1 MRLLPIAIF
10 SIIFIF
16 RFVCAILKAAHVSA
30 FQAIDNTGT
39 RWKFAGPT
47 ALARQ
52 YFQDCLRSQLITHP
66 VYNQRPIFCAPAR
79 PYW

>member
-10 SIIFIF
+10 SIIVIPIDRYSIIVIF
-16 RFVCAILKAAHVSA
+16 RLLCAILKAAHVSA

-47 ALARQ
+47 ALAR
-52 YFQDCLRSQLITHP
+52 
-66 VYNQRPIFCAPAR
+66 
-79 PYW
+79 

>member
-10 SIIFIF
+10 SIIVIC
-16 RFVCAILKAAHVSA
+16 RLVCAILKAAHVSA

-47 ALARQ
+47 ALAR
-52 YFQDCLRSQLITHP
+52 
-66 VYNQRPIFCAPAR
+66 
-79 PYW
+79 